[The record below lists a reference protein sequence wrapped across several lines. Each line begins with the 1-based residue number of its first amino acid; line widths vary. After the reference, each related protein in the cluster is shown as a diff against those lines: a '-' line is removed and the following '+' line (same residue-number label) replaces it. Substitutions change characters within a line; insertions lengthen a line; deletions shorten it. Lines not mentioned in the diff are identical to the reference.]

1 MTEGSK
7 DRRAF
12 NSLTPREWTK
22 LSRSVWTSAEV
33 SSTREKHHL
42 EHGAT
47 FSTALAE
54 RVIKMYTTS
63 GDLVL
68 DPFLGVGTTI
78 IAATRLG
85 RNGIGIELYKKFAEI
100 AEEVIRGEPTD
111 ESLEQKI
118 VCGDSR
124 NLLNWIEP
132 ESVQLVFT
140 SPPYANFIQRSV
152 RDRNSTHKKSKLVL
166 DNKSV
171 VKPYGSNPKDFGNL
185 NYEDFI
191 AQIKRLMADLLTVT
205 TPGGY
210 NIWVVKDCRNTENG
224 VPLVDVHSDIA
235 RLGREVGFLYHDL
248 IIWDQNDQRSL
259 VLLGY
264 PSVFYVNV
272 NHTFLVVLRKPPKGK
287 GK

>member
-1 MTEGSK
+1 
-7 DRRAF
+7 
-12 NSLTPREWTK
+12 
-22 LSRSVWTSAEV
+22 
-33 SSTREKHHL
+33 
-42 EHGAT
+42 
-47 FSTALAE
+47 
-54 RVIKMYTTS
+54 
-63 GDLVL
+63 
-68 DPFLGVGTTI
+68 
-78 IAATRLG
+78 
-85 RNGIGIELYKKFAEI
+85 
-100 AEEVIRGEPTD
+100 
-111 ESLEQKI
+111 
-118 VCGDSR
+118 
-124 NLLNWIEP
+124 
-132 ESVQLVFT
+132 
-140 SPPYANFIQRSV
+140 
-152 RDRNSTHKKSKLVL
+152 VL

>member
-7 DRRAF
+7 DKRAF
-12 NSLTPREWTK
+12 NCLTPKEWTK

-54 RVIKMYTTS
+54 RVTKMYTAS

-68 DPFLGVGTTI
+68 DPFLGVGTTLV
-78 IAATRLG
+78 AAKRLN
-85 RNGIGIELYKKFAEI
+85 RRGIGIELYKKYAAI
-100 AEEVIRGEPTD
+100 AEAVLAKEAANTA
-111 ESLEQKI
+111 LEQSVI
-118 VCGDSR
+118 CGDSR
-124 NLLNWIEP
+124 NVLDWVEQD
-132 ESVQLVFT
+132 SVQLVFT
-140 SPPYANFIQRSV
+140 SPPYADFIHRSL
-152 RDRNSTHKKSKLVL
+152 RDRSKTHKNSRLVL

-171 VKPYGSNPKDFGNL
+171 VKAYGNSPKDFGNL
-185 NYEDFI
+185 QYEEFMK
-191 AQIKRLMADLLTVT
+191 QIRALMADLLAVT
-205 TPGGY
+205 LPGGY
-210 NIWVVKDCRNTENG
+210 NIWVVKDCRNTEDG

-235 RLGREVGFLYHDL
+235 RIGQEVGFLYHDL

-272 NHTFLVVLRKPPKGK
+272 NHTFLVVLRKPPAGK

>member
-7 DRRAF
+7 DKRAF
-12 NSLTPREWTK
+12 NCLTPKEWTK

-54 RVIKMYTTS
+54 RVTKMYTAS

-68 DPFLGVGTTI
+68 DPFLGVGTTLV
-78 IAATRLG
+78 AARRLN
-85 RNGIGIELYKKFAEI
+85 RRGIGIELYKKYAAI
-100 AEEVIRGEPTD
+100 AEAVLAKEAANTA
-111 ESLEQKI
+111 LEQSVI
-118 VCGDSR
+118 CGDSR
-124 NLLNWIEP
+124 NVLDWVEQD
-132 ESVQLVFT
+132 SVQLVFT
-140 SPPYANFIQRSV
+140 SPPYADFIHRSL
-152 RDRNSTHKKSKLVL
+152 RDRSKTHKNSRLVL

-171 VKPYGSNPKDFGNL
+171 VKAYGNSPKDFGNL
-185 NYEDFI
+185 QYEEFMK
-191 AQIKRLMADLLTVT
+191 QIRALMADLLAVT
-205 TPGGY
+205 LPGGY
-210 NIWVVKDCRNTENG
+210 NIWVVKDCRNTEDG

-235 RLGREVGFLYHDL
+235 RIGQEVGFLYHDL

-272 NHTFLVVLRKPPKGK
+272 NHTFLVVLRKPPAGK